1 LRKFRFILPV
11 VLLLFL
17 AAVRM
22 HAQDGIGGCE
32 DSPENPT
39 LVLGLIVSAGS
50 AGYMQL
56 RRHLRDRR
64 NRKDN

>member
-1 LRKFRFILPV
+1 MRKFKIILPV
-11 VLLLFL
+11 ALLLLL

-22 HAQDGIGGCE
+22 HAQVDGCD

-50 AGYMQL
+50 AGFVQVRRYL
-56 RRHLRDRR
+56 RARR
-64 NRKDN
+64 NRNDN